1 MCRAIADGG
10 VRCIGHLRKARD
22 TAEAKLDDWTAKVN
36 QRRIIVENH
45 DTKENRRNLERAEA
59 NVETYTARLAS
70 LVVEEAEAEAR
81 RAAAEANKQ
90 NTKALKQFLACEL
103 KPEEWELIREE
114 AKALGYDSRSQLVRK
129 RLTGLPEIRSV
140 EGAKTPKQEW
150 RGNQS
155 PYRQATQGKN
165 RPQGYEREA
174 NGVRVDADTL
184 ERLDREAELFGISR
198 SDYVRALMLDLDP
211 RSLGHHIGRKKS
223 DELWEF
229 ITVEEQGH
237 IITAQDART
246 YWHNRILEVRLK
258 HPISV

>member
-1 MCRAIADGG
+1 MCRAISEGG
-10 VRCIGHLRKARD
+10 VRCVGHLRKARD
-22 TAEAKLDDWTAKVN
+22 TAEMKLDDWTAKVN

-59 NVETYTARLAS
+59 NVEAYTAKLAS

-81 RAAAEANKQ
+81 KAAAEANKQ
-90 NTKALKQFLACEL
+90 NTKALNQFLACEL

-114 AKALGYDSRSQLVRK
+114 AKALGYNSRSQLVRK
-129 RLTGLPEIRSV
+129 RLTALPEIRSV
-140 EGAKTPKQEW
+140 EGANTPKQEW
-150 RGNQS
+150 RGNKSQF
-155 PYRQATQGKN
+155 RQPTQGRN
-165 RPQGYEREA
+165 RLRGYEREA

-198 SDYVRALMLDLDP
+198 SDYVRALLLDLDP
-211 RSLGHHIGRKKS
+211 RSLGHHVGRRRS
-223 DELWEF
+223 EELQDF
-229 ITVEEQGH
+229 ITLEEQGH

-258 HPISV
+258 HPVSV